1 MPPSTSRALL
11 LPVAA
16 LALMAPLGAAD
27 GTQLIGI
34 GPAQLGAAGAG
45 VASPQDSTWIELNP
59 AALVELPQRVDAAV
73 ELIDAK
79 ATLTP
84 QGPLGNSAAGTMS
97 DRVLVEAPDLT
108 YSGQWGGGAL
118 GFGVYSV
125 SGLAIEYP
133 AGRSSAL
140 VNGTGFDRRAQAE
153 TARASLVYSRT
164 LIEQWSLGIALDGDY
179 QQFRSDALTGAGTE
193 TSGAYRLDHALGA
206 GFAVAVYRHWA
217 EASFGLCYT
226 SRQWMQRLRDY
237 GDLLESSVDQ
247 PQEVQAGVAWRPL
260 AWLEPMLDYRYI
272 DWTSVKV
279 FGDHANGFGWRNQNI
294 VMLGANAYA
303 AEGLVLR
310 AGVAYGRS
318 PITDS
323 EAFTNGLTP
332 LITEWHAAL
341 GASYVYDRHLSL
353 QASYVHGFKK
363 TLVDDGSDAGG
374 LGKGTRIALTVDS
387 LALGLGYL
395 F

>member
-1 MPPSTSRALL
+1 MPTSTARSLL
-11 LPVAA
+11 FPVAA
-16 LALMAPLGAAD
+16 LALLAPLGAAD

-59 AALVELPQRVDAAV
+59 AALVEFPARVDAAV
-73 ELIDAK
+73 EIIDAK

-84 QGPLGNSAAGTMS
+84 QGPLGDAAAGTMS

-118 GFGVYSV
+118 GLGVYSV

-133 AGRSSAL
+133 EARSSL
-140 VNGTGFDRRAQAE
+140 GTATDYDRRAEAS

-179 QQFRSDALTGAGTE
+179 QQFRSDALTPAGTE

-206 GFAVAVYRHWA
+206 GFAIAVYRHWA

-237 GDLLESSVDQ
+237 GDLLESTVDQ

-272 DWTSVKV
+272 NWTSVKV
-279 FGDHANGFGWRNQNI
+279 FGDHADGFGWRNQNI
-294 VMLGANAYA
+294 VMLGCNAYPQ
-303 AEGLVLR
+303 EGLVLR
-310 AGVAYGRS
+310 TGLAYGRS
-318 PITDS
+318 PIADS

-341 GASYVYDRHLSL
+341 GASYVCDRHFSL

-374 LGKGTRIALTVDS
+374 LGKGTRISLTVDS
-387 LALGLGYL
+387 LALGVGYL

>member
-1 MPPSTSRALL
+1 MPSCPSRSLL
-11 LPVAA
+11 IPVAT

-27 GTQLIGI
+27 GTRLIGI
-34 GPAQLGAAGAG
+34 GPAQLGASGAG
-45 VASPQDSTWIELNP
+45 VASPQDASWIQLNP
-59 AALVELPQRVDAAV
+59 AALVELPQRLDASV

-79 ATLTP
+79 ATLAP
-84 QGPLGNSAAGTMS
+84 QGPLGDAAAGSMS

-108 YSGQWGGGAL
+108 CSGQWGGGAL
-118 GFGVYSV
+118 GMGVYSV
-125 SGLAIEYP
+125 SGLAIQYP
-133 AGRSSAL
+133 DARSSLGTA
-140 VNGTGFDRRAQAE
+140 TGFDRRAEAQ
-153 TARASLVYSRT
+153 TVRASLVYSRT

-179 QQFRSDALTGAGTE
+179 QQFRSDALTATGAE
-193 TSGAYRLDHALGA
+193 TSGAFRLDHALGA

-237 GDLLESSVDQ
+237 GDLLESTVDQ
-247 PQEVQAGVAWRPL
+247 PQEVQAGIAWRPL

-272 DWTSVKV
+272 NWTSVKV
-279 FGDHANGFGWRNQNI
+279 FGDRAGGFGWRNQNI
-294 VMLGANAYA
+294 VMLGCNAHA

-310 AGVAYGRS
+310 AGAAYGRS
-318 PITDS
+318 PIDDS
-323 EAFTNGLTP
+323 MAFTNGLTP
-332 LITEWHAAL
+332 LITEWHASL
-341 GASYVYDRHLSL
+341 GASYLYDQHFSL

-363 TLVDDGSDAGG
+363 TLVDDGSDVGG
-374 LGKGTRIALTVDS
+374 LGKGTRISLTVDS